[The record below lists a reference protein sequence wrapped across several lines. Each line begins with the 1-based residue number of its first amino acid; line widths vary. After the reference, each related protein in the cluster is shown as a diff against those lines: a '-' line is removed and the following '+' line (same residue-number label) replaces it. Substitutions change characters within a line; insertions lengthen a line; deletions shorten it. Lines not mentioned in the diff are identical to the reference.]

1 VNRRRLRALTKRLL
15 QSEGKSPAAEVSLLL
30 CNDSLIR
37 ELNGR
42 YRGIDSATDVLSFPQ
57 DAPRLLGD
65 VVISVETAE
74 RQASE
79 YGVTVQEEVE
89 RLLAH
94 GVLHLLGYD
103 HESETEAEVMQAKEE
118 ALFAAEQGHEAQA
131 LHR

>member
-1 VNRRRLRALTKRLL
+1 L

-118 ALFAAEQGHEAQA
+118 ALFAAEQGNEAQA

>member
-1 VNRRRLRALTKRLL
+1 MNRRRLRALTKRLL
-15 QSEGKSPAAEVSLLL
+15 QSEGKSPGAEVSLLL

-57 DAPRLLGD
+57 GDPRLLGD

-103 HESETEAEVMQAKEE
+103 HESESEAEVMRAKEE
-118 ALFAAEQGHEAQA
+118 ALLAAEQGQ
-131 LHR
+131 